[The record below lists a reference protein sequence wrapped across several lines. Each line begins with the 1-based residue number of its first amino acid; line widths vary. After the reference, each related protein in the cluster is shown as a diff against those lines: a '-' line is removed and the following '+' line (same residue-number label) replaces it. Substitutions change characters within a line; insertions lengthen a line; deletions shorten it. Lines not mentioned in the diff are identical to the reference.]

1 MIKII
6 YHDKARD
13 DVVRLVEFLIETD
26 IDAALATFG
35 IIDDGVSL
43 LTNHP
48 EIGRPT
54 ESDSLR
60 ELVISR
66 GRTGYVALYEFD
78 ELRDFVIVLRVK
90 HQREDGFNWIS
101 KPY

>member
-1 MIKII
+1 MIKVV

-13 DVVRLVEFLIETD
+13 DVVRLVEFLIESD
-26 IDAALATFG
+26 VDVALATFS
-35 IIDDGVSL
+35 IIEEGVSVL
-43 LTNHP
+43 KNHP

-78 ELRDFVIVLRVK
+78 ELRELVIVLKVK
-90 HQREDGFNWIS
+90 HQREDD
-101 KPY
+101 Y

>member
-1 MIKII
+1 MIKIV

-13 DVVRLVEFLIETD
+13 DVARLVEFLIEFD
-26 IDAALATFG
+26 VEAALATFG
-35 IIDDGVSL
+35 IIDEAISL
-43 LTNHP
+43 LKNHP

-54 ESDSLR
+54 ENDSLR

-78 ELRDFVIVLRVK
+78 ELRELVIVLRVK
-90 HQREDGFNWIS
+90 HQRESGFN
-101 KPY
+101 

>member
-1 MIKII
+1 MIKVV

-13 DVVRLVEFLIETD
+13 DVVRLVEFLIEFD
-26 IDAALATFG
+26 VDVALATFS
-35 IIDDGVSL
+35 IIEEGVSVL
-43 LTNHP
+43 KNHP

-78 ELRDFVIVLRVK
+78 ELRELVIVLKVK
-90 HQREDGFNWIS
+90 HQREDD
-101 KPY
+101 Y

>member
-1 MIKII
+1 MMKII

-13 DVVRLVEFLIETD
+13 DVVRLVEFLIESD
-26 IDAALATFG
+26 IDAALATFD
-35 IIDDGVSL
+35 IIEEGVSVL
-43 LTNHP
+43 KNHP

-54 ESDSLR
+54 ESDVLR

-78 ELRDFVIVLRVK
+78 ELREMVVVLRLK
-90 HQREDGFNWIS
+90 HQREDGF
-101 KPY
+101 K

>member
-1 MIKII
+1 MIKIV

-13 DVVRLVEFLIETD
+13 DVVRLVEFLIESD
-26 IDAALATFG
+26 IDVALATFG
-35 IIDDGVSL
+35 VIDEGISVL
-43 LTNHP
+43 KNHP

-66 GRTGYVALYEFD
+66 GRTGCVALYEFD
-78 ELRDFVIVLRVK
+78 ELRELVVVLRLK
-90 HQREDGFNWIS
+90 HRREDGF
-101 KPY
+101 K

>member
-1 MIKII
+1 MIKIV

-13 DVVRLVEFLIETD
+13 DVARLVEFLIESN

-35 IIDDGVSL
+35 IIDEGVSVL
-43 LTNHP
+43 KNHP

-54 ESDSLR
+54 ESDALR

-66 GRTGYVALYEFD
+66 GRTGYVALYAFD
-78 ELRDFVIVLRVK
+78 ELRELVIVLRVK
-90 HQREDGFNWIS
+90 HQRESGFN
-101 KPY
+101 